1 MEAITY
7 LAALS
12 MALSGSGSKAAA
24 ELVGTWRVQLS
35 PEVRDVAKK
44 MGMPEPQAQFTFN
57 ADKTFA
63 FTSSAAGALKN
74 SSGTYELSDH
84 AVKLLAMNN
93 DWPSAQVVELKEDH
107 SLNVNGLKYV
117 KQDATSIAGVWT
129 LRTDSGEDRS
139 IKIAFDKDGN
149 FSFTGQFATS
159 KGRYTVDG
167 DSVNLV
173 WTEIDGDKVEGSV
186 HKTVS
191 ISTDGVLR
199 IDTFRYMRQ

>member
-12 MALSGSGSKAAA
+12 MALSGSGSTANA

-35 PEVRDVAKK
+35 PEVRETAKK
-44 MGMPEPQAQFTFN
+44 MGMPEPQAQFIFN

-63 FTSSAAGALKN
+63 FTSSAGGNSKN
-74 SSGTYELSDH
+74 SNGTYELSDH
-84 AVKLLAMNN
+84 AIKLLALNN
-93 DWPSAQVVELKEDH
+93 DWPSDQVVELRDH
-107 SLNVNGLKYV
+107 ALNVNGLRYV
-117 KQDATSIAGVWT
+117 KQDATSIAGLWT

-139 IKIAFDKDGN
+139 IKIQFDKEGN

-159 KGRYTVDG
+159 KGHYTLDG

-173 WTEIDGDKVEGSV
+173 WTEIDGEKVDGNV
-186 HKTVS
+186 HKTVPL
-191 ISTDGVLR
+191 TPDGVLK
-199 IDTFRYMRQ
+199 IDTFRYMKQ